1 MPDPRFYRR
10 EVQRTLA
17 DLAAMTGTRP
27 APRADAGLVI
37 SDIAQL
43 DTAARGD
50 IVYVGDKKLIS
61 AWRASACSACI
72 TTEALAP
79 EATATCSVLIAED
92 PRAAFAAIASI
103 FYPMTEALDGAVPIA
118 PDAVIGKD
126 VRLGSGV
133 VIGAKARI
141 ADNVTI
147 GANAVI
153 GPGVE
158 IGAGS
163 IIGAN
168 VSIYYALVGARV
180 ILHPGVRI
188 GQDGFGFVPTSQ
200 GLVKVPQLGRV
211 IIEDEVEM
219 GANTT
224 VDRGTA
230 SDTVIGAGTKIDNL
244 VQIGHNVVIGRNCI
258 IVAQVGISGSCKLG
272 NGVVLGG
279 QVGLADHLEL
289 ADGAQVGAQSGLMG
303 NVGPGEVVLGTPAKP
318 VRQFWREVAALS
330 RLTKPKKGP

>member
-10 EVQRTLA
+10 EVPRTLA
-17 DLAAMTGTRP
+17 DLAAMTGIRP
-27 APRADAGLVI
+27 APGADAGLLI

-43 DTAARGD
+43 DDAARGD
-50 IVYVGDKKLIS
+50 IVYVGDKEFVP
-61 AWRASACSACI
+61 AWRASLCSACI
-72 TTEALAP
+72 TTESLAS
-79 EATATCSVLIAED
+79 EAPASCSVLIADD
-92 PRAAFAAIASI
+92 PRVAFAAVASA
-103 FYPMTEALDGAVPIA
+103 FYPMKDALDASVPIA
-118 PDAVIGKD
+118 PDAVLGAN

-141 ADNVTI
+141 GDNVRI
-147 GANAVI
+147 GANSVL

-158 IGAGS
+158 IGADS
-163 IIGAN
+163 QISAN
-168 VSIYYALVGARV
+168 VTIYYALVGARV

-188 GQDGFGFVPTSQ
+188 GQDGFGFAPTPK
-200 GLVKVPQLGRV
+200 GLTKVPQLGRV
-211 IIEDEVEM
+211 IIEDDVEI

-230 SDTVIGAGTKIDNL
+230 GDTIIGAGTKIDNL
-244 VQIGHNVVIGRNCI
+244 VQIGHNVVMGRSCV

-289 ADGAQVGAQSGLMG
+289 ADGAQVGAQSGLIR
-303 NVGPGEVVLGTPAKP
+303 NVGAGEVVMGSPARP